1 MELWEEISKVACKK
15 DLKLFEGVWGKTLV
29 EPLSG
34 AWSAG
39 AGAGPRSLSC
49 SRITGSSRSLVSSAS
64 WSWPVELETKV
75 KRRFAKFLQSLRRSL
90 LATRAFSSNL
100 TKQ

>member
-1 MELWEEISKVACKK
+1 MACKK

-75 KRRFAKFLQSLRRSL
+75 REDFTITDKAP
-90 LATRAFSSNL
+90 T
-100 TKQ
+100 

>member
-75 KRRFAKFLQSLRRSL
+75 REDFTITDKAP
-90 LATRAFSSNL
+90 TPP
-100 TKQ
+100 T